1 MCCLAI
7 CRSFGEPVAQI
18 SENPITNL
26 NLAQKKVNR
35 TTITNLNPNHINL
48 ENILYPEK

>member
-7 CRSFGEPVAQI
+7 SRSFGEPVAQI

-35 TTITNLNPNHINL
+35 TTNQNNPNHINL